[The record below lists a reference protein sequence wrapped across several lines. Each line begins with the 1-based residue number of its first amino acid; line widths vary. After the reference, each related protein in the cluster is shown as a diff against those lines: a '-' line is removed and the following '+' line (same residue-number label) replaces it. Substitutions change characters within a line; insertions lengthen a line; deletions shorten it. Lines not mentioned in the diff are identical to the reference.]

1 MFVVLIR
8 KALAKNVALSVWLC
22 ETFSHPEII
31 KEFFIDCPIP
41 DMGRF
46 ICGLLNTAME
56 TVYKHEEESIYDYM
70 QFMETG
76 IDAYILKTQ
85 G

>member
-1 MFVVLIR
+1 MR
-8 KALAKNVALSVWLC
+8 KALIRNVALSVWLC

-46 ICGLLNTAME
+46 VAGLLNTAMQ
-56 TVYKHEEESIYDYM
+56 TVFKHEEESVYDY
-70 QFMETG
+70 
-76 IDAYILKTQ
+76 I
-85 G
+85 